1 MDFRFLTDE
10 SKLYGITFFIAIVL
24 FQMVFMF
31 VQWLINKRAD
41 YLYYIAYMISINIYG
56 LILYEHLF
64 HPSPF
69 ALIHPNLL
77 SELKYSLPLF
87 SVILYY
93 RFQQSFLDLK
103 FHRPKLNMWVNR
115 LELFLLIYCI
125 ISPIL
130 IFFGID
136 KSISFHLFVL
146 IAIITIAASIL
157 IIISFLQKSIPLERY
172 SMAGALL
179 IVIGSLAAI
188 LIGYRADRGMEILYC
203 NPHLP
208 LLVCVIAELLTF
220 TTGLTYKARMIERAK
235 SETETKLMN
244 KIREKQNL
252 EIDFLQMRNSV
263 SRELH
268 DSLGAELST
277 ARMMLNSIH
286 KNDKEGDQKLLGN
299 SISMLSGSI
308 STLYRLM
315 DEMNNFSVAGSDCIS
330 DIQKIINL
338 LQPINSVQFGFIHFM
353 EEGKLPGGYNY
364 HIVQITRE
372 LINNTLKY
380 ADATQV
386 DIDIQCANNL
396 FEYTYSDNGKG
407 FDINN
412 CSKGNGLNNIAGRVS
427 ECSGTIK
434 IDTSAGKGIMVNI
447 TIGLAES

>member
-10 SKLYGITFFIAIVL
+10 SKLYGITFFVAIVL

-31 VQWLINKRAD
+31 VQWLINKRSD

-56 LILYEHLF
+56 MSLYEYLF
-64 HPSPF
+64 NLNPF
-69 ALIHPNLL
+69 TYIHSYFSTYLI
-77 SELKYSLPLF
+77 YSLPLL

-103 FHRPKLNMWVNR
+103 FHRPQLNKWVNR
-115 LELFLLIYCI
+115 LEYFLLTYCLV
-125 ISPIL
+125 SPIL
-130 IFFGID
+130 IYNGVDEEFSVHFFVTVA
-136 KSISFHLFVL
+136 L
-146 IAIITIAASIL
+146 ITIISSML
-157 IIISFLQKSIPLERY
+157 IIISFLQKSIPLERF
-172 SMAGALL
+172 SMVGASL
-179 IVIGSLAAI
+179 IVLGSLASI
-188 LIGYRADRGMEILYC
+188 LIGYRADRGMEVFC

-220 TTGLTYKARMIERAK
+220 TTGLTYKARIIERAK
-235 SETETKLMN
+235 SETENKLMN
-244 KIREKQNL
+244 KIREKQKL
-252 EIDFLQMRNSV
+252 EIDFLQMKNSV

-277 ARMMLNSIH
+277 ARMMLNRIQ
-286 KNDKEGDQKLLGN
+286 KNDNERDQKLLGN
-299 SISMLSGSI
+299 SINMLSGSI

-315 DEMNNFSVAGSDCIS
+315 DEMNNFSVAGTDCIS
-330 DIQKIINL
+330 DIQQIINL
-338 LQPINSVQFGFIHFM
+338 LQPINSVQFRFTHCM

-386 DIDIQCANNL
+386 NIDIKCVSNL

-407 FDINN
+407 FDYNTL
-412 CSKGNGLNNIAGRVS
+412 SKGNGLNNIAGRVS
-427 ECSGTIK
+427 ECAGKIK
-434 IDTSAGKGIMVNI
+434 IETSAGKGIMVGI
-447 TIGLAES
+447 TIDLAGS